1 MRDTVLWR
9 RLLAEFLGSA
19 LLATI
24 VIGSG
29 IAAQTLSPGNVGL
42 QLFENA
48 AATAAGL
55 FAIILMFG
63 PISGAH
69 FNPVVSFV
77 DAAFGGL
84 RWRDAGAYLPF
95 QIVGCIG
102 GAILANVMFSQA
114 AISISTKHRAS
125 GPHWVSEVVATIGLI
140 LVIFALARSGRS
152 HLAPAA
158 VGAYIGAAYFFT
170 SSTSFAN
177 PAITVGRMISNT
189 FAGIAPSSVPSFVS
203 AQVVG
208 GVLAFGLI
216 RGLYPGITK
225 AEAADI
231 IEPHLRAESDL
242 ETH

>member
-1 MRDTVLWR
+1 VRDTVLWR

-19 LLATI
+19 LLAAI

-29 IAAQTLSPGNVGL
+29 IAAQTLSPGTVGI

-48 AATAAGL
+48 AATATGL
-55 FAIILMFG
+55 FAVILMFG

-84 RWRDAGAYLPF
+84 TWKDAAAYLPF
-95 QIVGCIG
+95 QTVGCIG
-102 GAILANVMFSQA
+102 GAVLANVMFSRA
-114 AISISTKHRAS
+114 AVSISTKHRSS
-125 GPHWVSEVVATIGLI
+125 GPHWVSEVVATLGLI
-140 LVIFALARSGRS
+140 LVIFALARTGRS

-177 PAITVGRMISNT
+177 PAITVGRMFSDT
-189 FAGIAPSSVPSFVS
+189 FAGIAPSSVPSFLS
-203 AQVVG
+203 AQIVG
-208 GVLAFGLI
+208 GALAFGLI
-216 RGLYPGITK
+216 RGLYPGITR
-225 AEAADI
+225 AEAADV

>member
-9 RLLAEFLGSA
+9 RLLAEFLGSG
-19 LLATI
+19 LLAAI

-48 AATAAGL
+48 AATATGL

-84 RWRDAGAYLPF
+84 KWRDAAAYLPF
-95 QIVGCIG
+95 QTVGCIG

-177 PAITVGRMISNT
+177 PAITVGRIFSNT
-189 FAGIAPSSVPSFVS
+189 FAGIAPSSVPSFIS
-203 AQVVG
+203 AQIVG
-208 GVLAFGLI
+208 GVLAFGLV
-216 RGLYPGITK
+216 RGLYPGITE

-231 IEPHLRAESDL
+231 IQPHLRAESDL

>member
-9 RLLAEFLGSA
+9 RLLAEFLGSG
-19 LLATI
+19 LLAAI

-48 AATAAGL
+48 TATAAGL

-63 PISGAH
+63 SISGAH

-84 RWRDAGAYLPF
+84 RWRDAAAYLPF
-95 QIVGCIG
+95 QTVGCVG

-140 LVIFALARSGRS
+140 LLIFALARSGRS
-152 HLAPAA
+152 HLTPAA

-177 PAITVGRMISNT
+177 PAITVGRMFSNT
-189 FAGIAPSSVPSFVS
+189 FAGIAPSSVPSFIS
-203 AQVVG
+203 AQVIG
-208 GVLAFGLI
+208 GVLAFGLV

-242 ETH
+242 ETR